1 MKKNLILALVVI
13 LAIGTVLLVGNL
25 IIIGDKVAA
34 LFPYADY
41 VFYGIIGFL
50 VVLFLIIPFVKVF
63 LSPQLPALDETEV
76 DGLPEKEL
84 RELGLLLAKNN
95 YYIKDAG
102 QRKMH
107 KAGLKDYFN
116 QHVGDKELMI
126 RKISIELEKRY
137 QSLNEC
143 IYTEALTAFVITGLS
158 QNGRLD
164 FISLLVINFR
174 LVRKVVEASG
184 FRPTYKQLIWVY
196 YNVLASALLTNLS
209 DDMLDDIDMTSF
221 AQSIKLPA
229 FVISSFLDGAFSALL
244 TLRIGYIT
252 KYYVLKGR
260 KSFDKK
266 VARRYGI
273 KNARKEILNVAK
285 QGKDVLKKKMKNL
298 ITATS
303 D

>member
-13 LAIGTVLLVGNL
+13 LVIGAILLVGNL
-25 IIIGDKVAA
+25 IIIGDKIAA
-34 LFPYADY
+34 LFPYGDY
-41 VFYGIIGFL
+41 VFYGVMGLL
-50 VVLFLIIPFVKVF
+50 VVLFLIIPFIKVF

-76 DGLPEKEL
+76 HDLPEKEL
-84 RELGLLLAKNN
+84 QRLGFLLAKNN
-95 YYIKDAG
+95 HYIKDPS
-102 QRKMH
+102 QKKMH
-107 KAGLKDYFN
+107 RSNLKDYFT
-116 QHVGDKELMI
+116 QHAEDKDLMI
-126 RKISIELEKRY
+126 QKISIELEKRY
-137 QSLNEC
+137 HSLNEC
-143 IYTEALTAFVITGLS
+143 IYSEALTTFVITGLS

-221 AQSIKLPA
+221 AQNVKLPA

-266 VARRYGI
+266 VARRYGF